1 MLPSVLPSVIV
12 IRNRMKP
19 KIDIIAIIWVVMS
32 RMEQIVE
39 KIEILIIKRMF
50 AGFSVTPIE

>member
-1 MLPSVLPSVIV
+1 
-12 IRNRMKP
+12 
-19 KIDIIAIIWVVMS
+19 VVMS
-32 RMEQIVE
+32 RTERIVE